1 VIVAS
6 LDVNEVG
13 VLRKLARDIDSM
25 LAAPA
30 LPVAAADADAE
41 AGVGP
46 SDGAPEPEPEP
57 EPDPLHAIVGLPSG
71 PGPSRPTDPVLAR
84 LLPDAYGEDEAAGEF
99 RRFTEAELRETKRG
113 AIDTMLTSLPPSG
126 GKVRLDE
133 EQAEAWLA
141 ALNDIRL
148 ALGVHLDVAEEWYL
162 ELRQLDP
169 MSPRAR
175 RLMIYEL
182 LTRWQSS
189 LLVAVTGYD
198 D

>member
-13 VLRKLARDIDSM
+13 VLRKLARDIDAM

-41 AGVGP
+41 AGVAP
-46 SDGAPEPEPEP
+46 SDGAPVP

-113 AIDTMLTSLPPSG
+113 AIDTMVTSLPPSG